1 MNQLLIDNIEKHI
14 QLSENEK
21 SLFLSYVTN
30 KKINKRDYFLQVG
43 EVCIYSAFVLSGCL
57 RSYLIDDNGFERML
71 QFAIEDWWMTDMVS
85 FVSQK
90 PGNIAID
97 AVENTEV
104 ALISRRDQLELFDRC
119 PKFERY
125 FRIIIEKRIGSY
137 QQRIMENISLPAA
150 ERYDNFVKKYPQFI
164 QRLPQNQIAAYLG
177 ITPEFLS
184 KIRHQTLQK
193 KY

>member
-125 FRIIIEKRIGSY
+125 FRIITEKRIGSY
-137 QQRIMENISLPAA
+137 QERIMENISLPAA
-150 ERYDNFVKKYPQFI
+150 ERYDNFVKRYPKFI
-164 QRLPQNQIAAYLG
+164 QRFPQNQIAAYLG

-184 KIRHQTLQK
+184 KIRHQSSQK